1 MPIYQKNCD
10 IFVNGYKDFRLLD
23 FLRKTLEKLSEMPY
37 NKEKAG
43 GYGVSAN

>member
-1 MPIYQKNCD
+1 MATK
-10 IFVNGYKDFRLLD
+10 IFGFWI

-43 GYGVSAN
+43 GYGVSANLRDNIYRRSMT